1 MKDCVF
7 CKIVKKEIPAEI
19 VFEDNDVLAFKDIE
33 PKARIHILIIP
44 KKHLLPINFLT
55 EEDFKIIPKMFL
67 ASQKIAEKFGIERSG
82 FRLIFNVGKDAGLTI
97 EHLHLHLMG
106 GEKLPWA

>member
-1 MKDCVF
+1 M
-7 CKIVKKEIPAEI
+7 
-19 VFEDNDVLAFKDIE
+19 AFKDIE
-33 PKARIHILIIP
+33 PKAKVHVLIIP
-44 KKHLLPINFLT
+44 KKHLLAINFLT
-55 EEDFKIIPKMFL
+55 EKELKIIPKMIS
-67 ASQKIAEKFGIERSG
+67 AAQKVAKKFGIDKTG